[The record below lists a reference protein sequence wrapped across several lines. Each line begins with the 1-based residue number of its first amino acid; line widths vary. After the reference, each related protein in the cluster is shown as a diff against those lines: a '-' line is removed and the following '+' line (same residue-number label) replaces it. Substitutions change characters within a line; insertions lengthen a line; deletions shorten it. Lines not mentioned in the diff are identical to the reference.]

1 MNWPNRERGELKYL
15 SFSSSQPVS
24 PRPQSMWAVV
34 LRSGNYVSMSADGAS
49 RLVDLR
55 RGRRGR
61 RRGETLRF
69 DEAKVLHHLS
79 PRVSVLHVKKI
90 LTSQHCVGNIVGDML
105 IGGGNKRVKK

>member
-1 MNWPNRERGELKYL
+1 
-15 SFSSSQPVS
+15 
-24 PRPQSMWAVV
+24 
-34 LRSGNYVSMSADGAS
+34 MSADGAS

-69 DEAKVLHHLS
+69 DGAKVLHHLS
-79 PRVSVLHVKKI
+79 PRVSVLHVKKM

-105 IGGGNKRVKK
+105 IGGGNKRVKNELNRIAIQSSLPSM